1 MLDTDL
7 AIAGLGLGLI
17 IAPLASAVLRSV
29 PAAQHGIASA
39 ALVVARMMGMLIGVA
54 ALAAWGLHKFQQL
67 TANLNTPLP
76 INKSAAQFAAEEA
89 AYEKALFH
97 ALQQE
102 YRSIFL
108 ATALVCAVGA
118 VIGLALDGRSRRSA
132 ELSAD
137 EIGDDPERGL
147 ATD

>member
-17 IAPLASAVLRSV
+17 IAPLASAVLRAV

-67 TANLNTPLP
+67 TANLTTPLP
-76 INKSAAQFAAEEA
+76 INKTAAQFAAEEA
-89 AYEKALFH
+89 VYEKALFH

-108 ATALVCAVGA
+108 ATATVCAVGA
-118 VIGLALDGRSRRSA
+118 VIGLALDGRNADSA
-132 ELSAD
+132 EVPAAAVEGDRGHGFAAD
-137 EIGDDPERGL
+137 
-147 ATD
+147 